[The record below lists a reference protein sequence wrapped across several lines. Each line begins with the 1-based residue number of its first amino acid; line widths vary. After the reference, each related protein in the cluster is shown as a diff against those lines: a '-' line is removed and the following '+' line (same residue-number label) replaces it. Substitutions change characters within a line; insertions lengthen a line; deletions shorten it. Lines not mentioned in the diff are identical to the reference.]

1 MANILDLSMEN
12 FLGGIYMYL
21 SELFLKTLN
30 GDYSRKS
37 VTNAL
42 EACNTE
48 MVKRIG
54 DFDDP
59 GDLDK
64 AFFVDVNTCSK
75 TKPEFDEL
83 MDFWDAY
90 ADLDSLVPNDIKD
103 ELCILRTIFEIDG
116 IYQYLLNKEMIKE
129 LTNKEVFYLDRIS
142 YLLRRIRG
150 AEEIV
155 FFTKTDTGM
164 RVAYRTP
171 LEDFDRFLSPF
182 EYASVQNKIIHTMK
196 NNGAVAAAGQC
207 DEGVK
212 LLKGY
217 VINNGEWIECTNEEL
232 GKYCQIFSESG
243 IECVKELR
251 GFKYFRD
258 VK

>member
-12 FLGGIYMYL
+12 FIGGFDMYL

-37 VTNAL
+37 VINAL
-42 EACNTE
+42 EVCDNE
-48 MVKRIG
+48 MIKRIG

-64 AFFVDVNTCSK
+64 AFFIDVNTCSK

-90 ADLDSLVPNDIKD
+90 ADLDSLVPNEKKD

-116 IYQYLLNKEMIKE
+116 IYQYLLNKEMVKE
-129 LTNKEVFYLDRIS
+129 LSNKEVFYLDRIS

-171 LEDFDRFLSPF
+171 LKDFDRFMSPF

-196 NNGAVAAAGQC
+196 NNGAIAATGQC
-207 DEGVK
+207 DEGVI

-217 VINNGEWIECTNEEL
+217 VCNNGEWTECTDEEL
-232 GKYCQIFSESG
+232 EKYRQIFSESG
-243 IECVKELR
+243 VDCIKELR
-251 GFKYFRD
+251 GFNFFRD
-258 VK
+258 VM